1 MLNTVSLADGYKSEG
16 TGYTRAALCLSAF
29 KPETRQDHAFVFK
42 KFQRVGQ
49 QRWWIERGGALM
61 IQLRK

>member
-16 TGYTRAALCLSAF
+16 TGYTRAALCLSAL

-42 KFQRVGQ
+42 EVPES
-49 QRWWIERGGALM
+49 WTAEM
-61 IQLRK
+61 VD